1 MLPKHSRLTVLLLS
15 GSLAASGVLLILINL
30 ELLQFA
36 TPNLQYLLSSLLL
49 VGGLGFAW
57 FFVRNRSNWWQLIPT
72 FTCISLAAMLY
83 LTTTEGFDPRLLAAI
98 LVWGMALSFLLAYVI
113 DSSERWWG
121 LVMGGL
127 MVVLGLTIYVSSLG
141 VTDTPIT
148 DEMSVATAAEA
159 DVSSL
164 GATDTSI
171 TVEMLGAV
179 LFGGLGLVF
188 VLLFLLGDKTH
199 FWWAPIPGFIM
210 GLFAVF
216 AYMET
221 QPRWLPEWLLTHW
234 WDWWPAVLVLA
245 GFGIVVS
252 AYLFPFMFRFSTQ
265 PEVEEDED
273 ASETTYR
280 STPDVLREREG
291 PLPGSAVI
299 VLHEAD

>member
-15 GSLAASGVLLILINL
+15 GSLAASGVLLLLINQERL
-30 ELLQFA
+30 KFA

-49 VGGLGFAW
+49 AGGLGFAW

-83 LTTTEGFDPRLLAAI
+83 LTTTDSFEPRLSAAI

-127 MVVLGLTIYVSSLG
+127 MVVLGLTLYGSSFMESIEK
-141 VTDTPIT
+141 PIET
-148 DEMSVATAAEA
+148 
-159 DVSSL
+159 
-164 GATDTSI
+164 
-171 TVEMLGAV
+171 LGAV

-216 AYMET
+216 AYMQT
-221 QPRWLPEWLLTHW
+221 QARWLPYWQ
-234 WDWWPAVLVLA
+234 DWWPAVLVLA
-245 GFGIVVS
+245 GFGIVVN

-265 PEVEEDED
+265 PAVEEDED

-280 STPDVLREREG
+280 STPDVLHEREG

-299 VLHEAD
+299 VLHESD

>member
-15 GSLAASGVLLILINL
+15 GSLAASGVLLLLINQDML
-30 ELLQFA
+30 RFA
-36 TPNLQYLLSSLLL
+36 TPNLQYLLSALLL
-49 VGGLGFAW
+49 AGGLGFAW
-57 FFVRNRSNWWQLIPT
+57 FFVRHRSNWWQLIPT

-83 LTTTEGFDPRLLAAI
+83 LTTTDGFEPRLSAAI

-127 MVVLGLTIYVSSLG
+127 MVVLGLAIYGSSF
-141 VTDTPIT
+141 TESI
-148 DEMSVATAAEA
+148 EA
-159 DVSSL
+159 
-164 GATDTSI
+164 
-171 TVEMLGAV
+171 LGAV

-216 AYMET
+216 AYMQT
-221 QPRWLPEWLLTHW
+221 QPRWMPQWLLSEWQT
-234 WDWWPAVLVLA
+234 WWPAVLVLA

-273 ASETTYR
+273 VSETTYR

-299 VLHEAD
+299 VLHESD

>member
-15 GSLAASGVLLILINL
+15 GSLAASGVLLLLINQEML
-30 ELLQFA
+30 KFA

-49 VGGLGFAW
+49 AGGLGFAW
-57 FFVRNRSNWWQLIPT
+57 FFVRHRSNWWQLIPT

-83 LTTTEGFDPRLLAAI
+83 LTTTDSFEPRLSAAI

-127 MVVLGLTIYVSSLG
+127 MVVLGLAIYGSSF
-141 VTDTPIT
+141 TESI
-148 DEMSVATAAEA
+148 EA
-159 DVSSL
+159 
-164 GATDTSI
+164 
-171 TVEMLGAV
+171 LGAV

-216 AYMET
+216 AYMQT
-221 QPRWLPEWLLTHW
+221 QPRWMPQWLLSEWQT
-234 WDWWPAVLVLA
+234 WWPAVLVLA

-273 ASETTYR
+273 ATETTYR

-299 VLHEAD
+299 VLHESD

>member
-1 MLPKHSRLTVLLLS
+1 MDPEAVVYCPFRLSASPLIVMLPKHSRLTVLLLS
-15 GSLAASGVLLILINL
+15 GSLAASGVLLLLINQEML
-30 ELLQFA
+30 EFA

-49 VGGLGFAW
+49 AGGLGFAW

-72 FTCISLAAMLY
+72 FTCIALAAMLY
-83 LTTTEGFDPRLLAAI
+83 LTTTKDPEPRLAAAI
-98 LVWGMALSFLLAYVI
+98 LLWGMALSFLLAYVI

-121 LVMGGL
+121 LIMGGL

-141 VTDTPIT
+141 ATDTP
-148 DEMSVATAAEA
+148 
-159 DVSSL
+159 
-164 GATDTSI
+164 I

-199 FWWAPIPGFIM
+199 FWWAPIPGFIL

-216 AYMET
+216 AYMQT
-221 QPRWLPEWLLTHW
+221 QARWLPYWQ
-234 WDWWPAVLVLA
+234 DWWPAVLVLA

-299 VLHEAD
+299 VLHESD

>member
-141 VTDTPIT
+141 VTDT
-148 DEMSVATAAEA
+148 
-159 DVSSL
+159 
-164 GATDTSI
+164 SI